1 MDNKERLRE
10 AVRKYI
16 KKMLDEISTTGNI
29 AGYLTPNAFVG
40 DKHSNMSRT
49 KRMAKRIGYT
59 LTNRGKND
67 VRPGDKLKERYERI
81 NQVVTK
87 LNENYY
93 YQYRND
99 PSKKPHQKIGE
110 AISEVNKQLKL
121 IERILRMNDRLKRE
135 YGISNEALWKRT
147 NHQMMKLEGKL
158 TELAGKI
165 REMRG

>member
-1 MDNKERLRE
+1 MDHEQRLRE
-10 AVRKYI
+10 AIRKHL
-16 KKMLDEISTTGNI
+16 KKMLHEISTTGNV

-40 DKHSNMSRT
+40 DKHDSSSRI
-49 KRMAKRIGYT
+49 KKMAKRIGYT
-59 LTNRGKND
+59 LTNRGKQD
-67 VRPGDKLKERYERI
+67 VRPGDKLKERYE
-81 NQVVTK
+81 QMQKVVDK

-121 IERILRMNDRLKRE
+121 IERILKMNDRLKKE
-135 YGISNEALWKRT
+135 YGISNEVLWKRT

-158 TELAGKI
+158 TELAGRI